1 MTDSGKHLAAG
12 CNPDLESNNHDS
24 IFLEKI
30 EYAFVTELCLSPFS
44 SRMAVQFLKSRMS
57 REGASTTF
65 KRVIGFVLDIV
76 NKTSRKKE
84 KFIDSSIDW
93 QSGCP
98 NVIRNL
104 RASPFWNTV
113 EFPWI
118 KNLEEA
124 SPSISME
131 LMGLRGL
138 HSFQPYRA
146 PVMDTAPSSS
156 SQPPKGTDTVESDS
170 LGALATTSGEWNV
183 CYLHLHDIDVGDT
196 LKRCPVTAAAI
207 E

>member
-1 MTDSGKHLAAG
+1 MTSCGQNLAVG
-12 CNPDLESNNHDS
+12 YNPDLGSNNQDS

-30 EYAFVTELCLSPFS
+30 ECAFMTELCLSPFS
-44 SRMAVQFLKSRMS
+44 SRMAVQFLRSRLS
-57 REGASTTF
+57 LEGASTTF
-65 KRVIGFVLDIV
+65 KRVIGYVLDIV
-76 NKTSRKKE
+76 NKTSHKKE
-84 KFIDSSIDW
+84 KLTDSSINW

-98 NVIRNL
+98 NVIRDL
-104 RASPFWNTV
+104 RASPFWDTT

-124 SPSISME
+124 SPSISVE

-146 PVMDTAPSSS
+146 PVMGSAPSSS
-156 SQPPKGTDTVESDS
+156 SQPLKSADTVASDL